1 MGNTGGAS
9 EGLPRH
15 WVLPKGLPAK
25 LGHFGAITSLHL
37 MKSLWL
43 HPSVA
48 SVWKS
53 TWKAALGAEARDS
66 LWLGPGLVLTEF
78 T

>member
-15 WVLPKGLPAK
+15 WVLQKGLPAK
-25 LGHFGAITSLHL
+25 LGHFGAITSLYL
-37 MKSLWL
+37 MKSLWR

-53 TWKAALGAEARDS
+53 TRKAALAAEAHDS
-66 LWLGPGLVLTEF
+66 LWLGPVLVLTEA